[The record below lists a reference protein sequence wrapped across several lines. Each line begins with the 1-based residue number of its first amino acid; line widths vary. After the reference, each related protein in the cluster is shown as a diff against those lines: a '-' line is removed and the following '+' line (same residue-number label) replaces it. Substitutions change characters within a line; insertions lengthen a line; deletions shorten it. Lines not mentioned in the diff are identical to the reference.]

1 MAKQTIKIL
10 LPDPSRL
17 IEGLRDT
24 GYDFNTAVADVIDNS
39 VDAQAKTIDVRLLS
53 DFNGEVVV
61 DIIDDGCGM
70 TEAELVDAM
79 QYGAHGKKAPSR
91 LGKFG
96 LGLKT
101 ASTAFCKQLIV
112 VSRKSRKQKP
122 AKAVWDLD
130 HVSKVNKWEL
140 ILEDPTTEE
149 LELLNEVTGGGNGT
163 LVRWA
168 KVDRIHDKEYA
179 KKDGKFALRAL
190 ERRAEGL
197 RSHVAMVYQRFLDPK
212 DKRARTINL
221 SVNGAN
227 VEAWDPFCREAK
239 GTQKVLEKTIPV
251 ETDSGAKAEFTVRAF
266 VVPRN
271 EEFSSPADAKKA
283 RIGNEY
289 QGFFVYRENRL
300 IHGPGWLGMSQK
312 EPHAS
317 LCRIEFSFDHH
328 LDSDFKVDIK
338 KSEVHLN
345 DELFTWLKDK
355 FVPGPKREAVE
366 RYRKGEKRKIQA
378 KAGDAH
384 KSSNAAIH
392 AKRDDVTLS
401 TTEITDSAKGIVEVT
416 NKLGT
421 FKLKLPVMT
430 ARTPGEVHVKAVD
443 SIDDGLLWSPC
454 LIDGN
459 HAVQI
464 NQNHPYYAKVY
475 VPNLAEGVTIQGMDS
490 LLWGLVEAEL
500 DATTDSTKKLFH
512 ELRYEVSKLLRTL
525 VEDLPDPDLEEGEQA

>member
-1 MAKQTIKIL
+1 MAKKTMIL

-39 VDAQAKTIDVRLLS
+39 VDAQASTIDVRILK
-53 DFNGEVVV
+53 DVDGEVVV

-70 TEAELVDAM
+70 TEKELVDAM
-79 QYGAHGKKAPSR
+79 QYGAHGKKSPSR

-112 VSRKSRKQKP
+112 VSRKTAKQKP
-122 AKAVWDLD
+122 AKAVWDLE
-130 HVSKVNKWEL
+130 HVSAVNKWEL
-140 ILEDPTTEE
+140 IIEDPSPEE
-149 LELLNEVTGGGNGT
+149 LQALDEVTKGKNGT

-179 KKDGKFALRAL
+179 KKDGKPAQRAL

-212 DKRARTINL
+212 DKRARTVQLLINGE
-221 SVNGAN
+221 S

-239 GTQKVLEKTIPV
+239 GTQKALDKTIPI
-251 ETDSGAKAEFTVRAF
+251 ELDAGGKAECSVRAF
-266 VVPRN
+266 IVPRN
-271 EEFSSPADAKKA
+271 EEFSTPAEAKKA

-289 QGFFVYRENRL
+289 QGFFVYRENRM
-300 IHGPGWLGMSQK
+300 IHGPDWLGMSQK

-328 LDSDFKVDIK
+328 LDEAFKVDIK

-345 DELFTWLKDK
+345 DDLFVWLKEK

-366 RYRKGEKRKIQA
+366 RYRKGEKRKIQV

-384 KSSNAAIH
+384 QSSNAAIH
-392 AKRDDVTLS
+392 AKMDDVTLS
-401 TTEITDSAKGIVEVT
+401 TTEVTNQAKGIVELT

-421 FKLKLPVMT
+421 FRLKLPLMT
-430 ARTPGEVHVKAVD
+430 ARTPGEVHVKAVA
-443 SIDDGLLWSPC
+443 SIDDGLLWAPC

-525 VEDLPDPDLEEGEQA
+525 VEDMPDPDLDGDDNE